1 MGVNLKINSIKKHII
16 LIILITIVFFLK
28 TGDIYS
34 QTVDNRLDL
43 AYSYLNEGK
52 VDLAI
57 YYFEDYIKDNP
68 SEMRIYLQLGY
79 AYKQTNQLQKAKQ
92 YFNYVIKNSTD
103 SNEIN
108 LASLEI
114 GYIEQAEKQENKKNE
129 VTVVKEQ
136 TGDDLLNEGYEYL
149 KRGDNKKAIES
160 FEKYIKTHPEA
171 TKIYLQ
177 LAYLYDKEKRYT
189 KALDYFDYVASHS
202 NDIDEIDAAKKSLYI
217 EKQMIAFTSPS
228 SLDLYFYNGYDSYY
242 ENYISNFV
250 GHINFR
256 VLKNFYLGFYGD
268 IYMDSKSKK
277 DYILNDRFVEGGG
290 FMKLRLS
297 DNFNFEF
304 RLGYVHE
311 IDFEKN
317 SVNFKPMLT
326 YGNRFGNPAF
336 YLGRST
342 KTEYFY
348 LDLYSVE
355 LYDYKFKNLFGQFQ
369 LKEVLR
375 YMTGGYS
382 YFEFYLVQMLQAD
395 SRQLDYNNYSEF
407 GVGVTF
413 KPNLINFPTLF
424 VEGTNRLYLIG
435 EDGKYFS
442 GNLKNNFTLKAGFI
456 INFNFGL

>member
-1 MGVNLKINSIKKHII
+1 MNKKYIRI
-16 LIILITIVFFLK
+16 VSFVLTTIVVLLLSE
-28 TGDIYS
+28 TRSYS
-34 QTVDNRLDL
+34 QTADNRLDL
-43 AYSYLNEGK
+43 AYNYLNDGK
-52 VDLAI
+52 IDLAV

-68 SEMRIYLQLGY
+68 SDMRIYLQLGY
-79 AYKQTNQLQKAKQ
+79 AYKQMSQLQKAKE
-92 YFNYVIKNSTD
+92 YFHYVVKNSTD

-114 GYIEQAEKQENKKNE
+114 GYIEQAEKQERKSKE
-129 VTVVKEQ
+129 IPVVEKQ
-136 TGDDLLNEGYEYL
+136 QGDDLLNEGYEYL
-149 KRGDNKKAIES
+149 RLGNTKKAIES
-160 FEKYIKTHPEA
+160 FERYIKDHPEA

-177 LAYLYDKEKRYT
+177 LAYLYDKERRYSR
-189 KALDYFDYVASHS
+189 ALDYFDYVVS
-202 NDIDEIDAAKKSLYI
+202 NSKDADEIDAAKKSMFI
-217 EKQMIAFTSPS
+217 EKQMIAFTAPR

-242 ENYISNFV
+242 QNYISNFV

-268 IYMDSKSKK
+268 VYMDSKSKK

-290 FMKLRLS
+290 FMKLKLS

-355 LYDYKFKNLFGQFQ
+355 LYDYKFRNLFGQLQ

-435 EDGKYFS
+435 EDGKFFS

-456 INFNFGL
+456 INFTFGL

>member
-1 MGVNLKINSIKKHII
+1 MKKHHIHIHIVLI
-16 LIILITIVFFLK
+16 LTTIAVLFISASK
-28 TGDIYS
+28 TYP
-34 QTVDNRLDL
+34 QAVDNRLDL
-43 AYSYLNEGK
+43 AYNYLNEGK
-52 VDLAI
+52 IELAI

-79 AYKQTNQLQKAKQ
+79 AYKQTNQLQKARQ

-114 GYIEQAEKQENKKNE
+114 GYIEQAERQDNKKNE
-129 VTVVKEQ
+129 NPVVVKDQ
-136 TGDDLLNEGYEYL
+136 SDDDLLNEGYEYL
-149 KRGDNKKAIES
+149 RTGNTKKAIES
-160 FEKYIKTHPEA
+160 FERYIKDHPEA

-177 LAYLYDKEKRYT
+177 LAYLYDKEKRYSR
-189 KALDYFDYVASHS
+189 ALDYFDYVASHS
-202 NDIDEIDAAKKSLYI
+202 SDIDEIDAARKSMFI
-217 EKQMIAFTSPS
+217 EKQMIALTSPR

-242 ENYISNFV
+242 QNYISNFV

-268 IYMDSKSKK
+268 VYMDSKSKK

-348 LDLYSVE
+348 VDLYSVE
-355 LYDYKFKNLFGQFQ
+355 LYDYKFKNLFGQLQ

-382 YFEFYLVQMLQAD
+382 YFEFYLVQLLQAD
-395 SRQLDYNNYSEF
+395 SRQLDYNNYGEF
-407 GVGVTF
+407 GVGATF

-435 EDGKYFS
+435 QDGQYFS
-442 GNLKNNFTLKAGFI
+442 GNLRNNFTLKAGFI